1 MNIND
6 AEKINPKTL
15 ALLKKFDKEVFSKSK
30 KIDPYSEHYWLS
42 LTVGWALAN
51 GMTPDDANE
60 FASFVRYHT
69 DLA

>member
-1 MNIND
+1 MDIRNV
-6 AEKINPKTL
+6 EKIDSKIL
-15 ALLKKFDKEVFSKSK
+15 ALLKKFDREVSRHSK
-30 KIDPYSEHYWLS
+30 KIDPHSEHHWLS

-60 FASFVRYHT
+60 FAVFVRYHT